1 MSTAEVSPLTTQ
13 VLNSS
18 DGVPG
23 ARMALSL
30 HRLDSELVIW
40 TMLSV
45 GTTDEAGRC
54 PGLIRREAF
63 TPGMYKL
70 RFETASYWESR
81 SQASFYPYVE
91 VVFSISEPEQSWHLA
106 LLVTPFS
113 YSTHRSS

>member
-91 VVFSISEPEQSWHLA
+91 VGQS
-106 LLVTPFS
+106 
-113 YSTHRSS
+113 SSFFFCIIPNSLERFLFCCNIP